1 MGAMAASRCPTPFA
15 FPFTPLGLSLFDI
28 DPSRIL
34 SLLHHQ
40 TWLAEEALR

>member
-1 MGAMAASRCPTPFA
+1 MATRCPTPFA

-34 SLLHHQ
+34 TMLHHQ